1 MCRDDTKG
9 CEDNS
14 RARSGWVEVT
24 EDALPDLEA
33 RLDPAH
39 DPAPSPGPGPGVRVF
54 VLTTFMAPSSTNM
67 FSLTKREERGHVSM
81 ILYSTDTR
89 CVLITIHQSQ
99 RPNRKCFKLNRNCC
113 A

>member
-33 RLDPAH
+33 RLDPA
-39 DPAPSPGPGPGVRVF
+39 PSPGPGPGVRVF
-54 VLTTFMAPSSTNM
+54 VLTTFKAPSSTNNP
-67 FSLTKREERGHVSM
+67 V
-81 ILYSTDTR
+81 
-89 CVLITIHQSQ
+89 
-99 RPNRKCFKLNRNCC
+99 
-113 A
+113 